1 MTSNGAAKADAAALA
16 RDPLVLEDLLENGQG
31 VGRVGGLVT
40 FVTGGLPGERVRI
53 AVDAIK
59 KNYASGHVVAVES
72 PSPDRIAPG
81 CPVFPTCGGCQTLHL
96 RYAAELTWK
105 RRLVADALA
114 RLGGIESAAVRDVVS
129 AQRGADGYRN
139 KVALVCAGRAKE
151 RRLGFFA
158 ARSHRLV
165 PIEGCPVLLDRLNA
179 AVKKIIEFA
188 SAHPNA
194 MNDVG
199 HVIAR
204 ASATGPE
211 LVVCFSERRQNGE
224 LHSLAPRLHD
234 EIPEV
239 TGVVASW
246 DPEGA
251 NAVFGRR
258 FGTLWG
264 SPTIRERVAGAEFA
278 FGVAS
283 FFQINTAILERLAA
297 QIVQLLGGSRRV
309 IDLYCGVGT
318 FGVLLGRRGI
328 ATTGVESDGRAVD
341 EARANAAHNR
351 VVNAAFE
358 HLTASAA
365 LSGERGATL
374 LTGADAVILDPPR
387 KGCEGDVLAAIAGHA
402 VPRILYVSCNH
413 ATLARDAKILVA
425 SGYRLGAVTPYDM
438 FPHTGHVEALAEFE
452 FAR

>member
-1 MTSNGAAKADAAALA
+1 LTSNGAARADAAGLA

-31 VGRVGGLVT
+31 VGRIGGLVT

-53 AVDAIK
+53 AVDAVK
-59 KNYASGHVVAVES
+59 KNYASGHAVAVET
-72 PSPDRIAPG
+72 PSPDRVEPG
-81 CPVFPTCGGCQTLHL
+81 CPVFPACGGCQTLHL
-96 RYAAELTWK
+96 RYAAELVWK

-114 RLGGIESAAVRDVVS
+114 RIGGIEGIDVRDVVS
-129 AQRGADGYRN
+129 AQTGTQGYRN
-139 KVALVCAGRAKE
+139 KVALVCADRAGA
-151 RRLGFFA
+151 RQLGFFA

-165 PIEGCPVLLDRLNA
+165 PVEGCPVLLDRLDA
-179 AVKKIIEFA
+179 AVKKIIGMLR
-188 SAHPNA
+188 AHPHA
-194 MNDVG
+194 MRDVS
-199 HVIAR
+199 HVVAR
-204 ASATGPE
+204 ASATGSE

-224 LHSLAPRLHD
+224 LHSLAPRLHE
-234 EIPEV
+234 EIPDL

-251 NAVFGRR
+251 NAIFGRR

-264 SPTIRERVAGAEFA
+264 SPTVRERVGEAQFA

-297 QIVQLLGGSRRV
+297 KIVELLGGARRV
-309 IDLYCGVGT
+309 VDLYCGVGT
-318 FGVLLGRRGI
+318 FGVMLGLRGI
-328 ATTGVESDGRAVD
+328 ATTGVESFGSAVG
-341 EARANAAHNR
+341 EARENAAHNR

-365 LSGERGATL
+365 LAGERGATL
-374 LTGADAVILDPPR
+374 LAGADAVILDPPR
-387 KGCEGDVLAAIAGHA
+387 KGCESDVLDAIARQR

-413 ATLARDAKILVA
+413 ATLARDAKALVA